1 MKRGGRRPRTKGE
14 PAFYEEMKKRA
25 GISVTPTALEG
36 FDERAAAWDVSK
48 SELIERIGRGI
59 IPLLSPQEVERLGES
74 LASTKPS
81 SMSNSKDLGSTKG
94 EKLKENRQH
103 NLFSWLQT

>member
-36 FDERAAAWDVSK
+36 FDEHAAAWDVSK

-74 LASTKPS
+74 LTSTKPS
-81 SMSNSKDLGSTKG
+81 SMSNLTGKGSIKD
-94 EKLKENRQH
+94 EKPKENRQH
-103 NLFSWLQT
+103 N

>member
-1 MKRGGRRPRTKGE
+1 MKKGGRRPRTKGE

-36 FDERAAAWDVSK
+36 FDEHAAAWDVSK

-59 IPLLSPQEVERLGES
+59 IPLPSPQEVERLGES
-74 LASTKPS
+74 LTSTKPNS
-81 SMSNSKDLGSTKG
+81 LSNSMGKGSTKG
-94 EKLKENRQH
+94 EKPKEN
-103 NLFSWLQT
+103 

>member
-1 MKRGGRRPRTKGE
+1 M
-14 PAFYEEMKKRA
+14 
-25 GISVTPTALEG
+25 TPKALEG

-74 LASTKPS
+74 SASTKPRLV
-81 SMSNSKDLGSTKG
+81 SNSTGKGSTKG

-103 NLFSWLQT
+103 NLFSWSQT